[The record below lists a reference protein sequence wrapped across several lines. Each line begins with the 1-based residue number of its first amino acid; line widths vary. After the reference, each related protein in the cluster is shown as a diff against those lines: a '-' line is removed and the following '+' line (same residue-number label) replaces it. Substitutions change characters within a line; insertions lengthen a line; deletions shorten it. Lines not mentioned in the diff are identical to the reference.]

1 MFRETY
7 TMYVGYV
14 YPNISLKKLVGSLTA
29 WYTHR
34 NWLVFY
40 HSVVQTGVMFMPD
53 LAWVPE
59 MFGDNLTT
67 YATYAYS
74 FHCILEP

>member
-1 MFRETY
+1 MFMFRETY

-34 NWLVFY
+34 N
-40 HSVVQTGVMFMPD
+40 
-53 LAWVPE
+53 
-59 MFGDNLTT
+59 
-67 YATYAYS
+67 
-74 FHCILEP
+74 